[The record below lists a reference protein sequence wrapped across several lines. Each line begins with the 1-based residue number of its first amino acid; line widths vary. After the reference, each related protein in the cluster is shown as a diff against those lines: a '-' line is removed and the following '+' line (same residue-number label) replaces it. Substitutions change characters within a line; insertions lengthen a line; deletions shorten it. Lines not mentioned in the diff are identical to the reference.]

1 MAVGHRGRDL
11 IHGGPV
17 QLGGP
22 AGPRPLPPSELA
34 ELHGQ
39 QPVFHEP
46 VQMERGSAPRQAHS
60 LRGIVPANGICR

>member
-1 MAVGHRGRDL
+1 MAVGDRGRDL
-11 IHGGPV
+11 VHGGPV

-22 AGPRPLPPSELA
+22 AGTGALPPSELA

-46 VQMERGSAPRQAHS
+46 VQMERGSAPRQAHG
-60 LRGIVPANGICR
+60 LGGVVPADGICR